1 MFCFCF
7 TFEDG
12 SHFTAQTDFQLVL
25 FLIQSPIG
33 VYYAW
38 LNLNFLKIGGSR
50 LSVQLWK
57 RLIGQMECEV
67 KAMNW
72 RTQEDPCLSRLCG
85 CGLFPLSTERAPR
98 VPAL

>member
-33 VYYAW
+33 FYYAW
-38 LNLNFLKIGGSR
+38 LNLNFFKNRR
-50 LSVQLWK
+50 LEAECSV
-57 RLIGQMECEV
+57 ME
-67 KAMNW
+67 
-72 RTQEDPCLSRLCG
+72 TFD
-85 CGLFPLSTERAPR
+85 RANG
-98 VPAL
+98 V

>member
-33 VYYAW
+33 FYYAW
-38 LNLNFLKIGGSR
+38 LNLNFFKNRR
-50 LSVQLWK
+50 LEASVQLRK
-57 RLIGQMECEV
+57 RLIGQMEWEV

-72 RTQEDPCLSRLCG
+72 RIQEDPCLSHLCG
-85 CGLFPLSTERAPR
+85 CGFFPLSTGRAPR